1 VNRRA
6 ALAIA
11 LVAVFGIASAAWA
24 TWPAAASHPVTQ
36 RHAPPRSNVARRQGA
51 APRSPVRHKRRPL
64 AGMTVGIDPGHNGRN
79 YTDPSFIDHK
89 IWNGREYEDCNT
101 TGTSTDAGYPEARF
115 TWRVASYLRRDLRA
129 EGARVVMTR
138 HNNHGVGP
146 CVNTRARII
155 NRSHAVVGIDIHG
168 DGGPPGGRGFTVLE
182 PVRDAENRHV
192 IGKSARFGHTVRHA
206 VLAGTSMPTSTYDG
220 AHGFTHRRDLA
231 GLNLTR
237 VPLVLVECGN
247 MRNATDARLMTS
259 ARFQQRIARAFTQA
273 MKRFA
278 LRHRSH

>member
-1 VNRRA
+1 VTRRA

-11 LVAVFGIASAAWA
+11 LVAVFGVASAVWA
-24 TWPAAASHPVTQ
+24 TWPAEASHPVAGHQ
-36 RHAPPRSNVARRQGA
+36 VLPSSGIARQQEAAARSHNRHVG
-51 APRSPVRHKRRPL
+51 RPL

-79 YTDPSFIDHK
+79 YTDPAFIDHK
-89 IWNGREYEDCNT
+89 IWNGREYENCNT
-101 TGTSTDAGYPEARF
+101 TGTATDAGYPEARF

-146 CVNTRARII
+146 CVNRRARII
-155 NRSHAVVGIDIHG
+155 NRSHAAVGIDIHG
-168 DGGPPGGRGFTVLE
+168 DGGPPGGRGFAVLE
-182 PVRDAENRHV
+182 PVRDKENRHI
-192 IGKSARFGHTVRHA
+192 IGKSAQLGGMVRHA
-206 VLAGTSMPTSTYDG
+206 LLAGTSMPESTYDG
-220 AHGFTHRRDLA
+220 VHGITHRRDLA

-259 ARFQQRIARAFTQA
+259 AQFQQRIARAFTQA